1 MHNHRL
7 QKLDQNGNFLGW
19 IGKDDQ
25 GGTGWHGPGS
35 GRVGVSGS
43 GDGEFHYVGGGAV
56 DSSGNLYIADH
67 YGNRVQKFTPV
78 VEVIEVAIDIKPDTL
93 NLKSKGKWITCYIEL
108 PEGHNVDDIDI
119 STILL
124 NDQVPAESHPTGIG
138 DNDNDGVP
146 DLMVKFDRSA
156 VQQIL
161 QASDDVEIVV
171 TGELNDGTPF
181 EGSDMIRVID
191 KGKKK

>member
-1 MHNHRL
+1 
-7 QKLDQNGNFLGW
+7 
-19 IGKDDQ
+19 
-25 GGTGWHGPGS
+25 
-35 GRVGVSGS
+35 
-43 GDGEFHYVGGGAV
+43 
-56 DSSGNLYIADH
+56 
-67 YGNRVQKFTPV
+67 VQKFTPV